1 MPDSIFLTIPLSEH
15 SAANNCVFWISNRT
29 FPFSKSAS
37 KVYSLEIN
45 QPLWTHASS
54 ESAKVWW
61 AGLEW
66 HRTPLPELMIVCEVQ
81 IYLQLWVPASS
92 ESISS
97 ISRWQG
103 TPLPK
108 LRIVSELLSAW
119 LTQPL
124 SIDCDSGYCSIFSL
138 YIIWRLLVNF
148 ECSTKFVLPACL
160 WGHSRKWKF
169 NSIAKLGS
177 AALTSIF
184 ISQIKSTLSPW
195 PEQYK

>member
-66 HRTPLPELMIVCEVQ
+66 HRTPLPEL
-81 IYLQLWVPASS
+81 WSS
-92 ESISS
+92 NIFATLGACVIWKYIKYIEMTGDSTSQAEDCF
-97 ISRWQG
+97 W
-103 TPLPK
+103 T
-108 LRIVSELLSAW
+108 LSAW

-124 SIDCDSGYCSIFSL
+124 SIDCGSGYCSIFSL

>member
-1 MPDSIFLTIPLSEH
+1 MSDSIFLTIPLSEH

-66 HRTPLPELMIVCEVQ
+66 HRTPLPEL
-81 IYLQLWVPASS
+81 WSS
-92 ESISS
+92 NIFATLGACVIWKYIKYIEMTGDSTSQAEDCF
-97 ISRWQG
+97 W
-103 TPLPK
+103 T
-108 LRIVSELLSAW
+108 LSAW

-124 SIDCDSGYCSIFSL
+124 SIDCVAVGIVRFFP
-138 YIIWRLLVNF
+138 YISF
-148 ECSTKFVLPACL
+148 GDCL
-160 WGHSRKWKF
+160 W
-169 NSIAKLGS
+169 
-177 AALTSIF
+177 
-184 ISQIKSTLSPW
+184 TLSARPSLSCLLAC
-195 PEQYK
+195 EVTQGNGSSIQ